1 MTTYRNVKSQIAQL
15 EKQAADLFKKEVT
28 AVLEKVRGLI
38 AEYGLTA
45 ADLGFSGKANKA
57 VKATRTKKTVA
68 PKPAGV
74 PMYADPAS
82 GKTWTG
88 KGKPPN
94 FIVEGLKSGK
104 SKDDF
109 LISKP
114 ATAPTGPAKV
124 SKPAKTAKT
133 AKVAKV
139 AKTPK
144 VEKKPAA
151 ASKPAK
157 KVASKAAAKKAV
169 AKTAAAKA
177 PVANA

>member
-45 ADLGFSGKANKA
+45 ADLGFTGKANKA
-57 VKATRTKKTVA
+57 VKATRTKKTA
-68 PKPAGV
+68 AEKPAGV

-94 FIVEGLKSGK
+94 FIVEGVKSGK
-104 SKDDF
+104 SKEDF

-114 ATAPTGPAKV
+114 ATAPTGLAKV
-124 SKPAKTAKT
+124 SKPVKT
-133 AKVAKV
+133 AKVTKV

-144 VEKKPAA
+144 AEKKPVAA
-151 ASKPAK
+151 TKPAK

-177 PVANA
+177 PVAIA